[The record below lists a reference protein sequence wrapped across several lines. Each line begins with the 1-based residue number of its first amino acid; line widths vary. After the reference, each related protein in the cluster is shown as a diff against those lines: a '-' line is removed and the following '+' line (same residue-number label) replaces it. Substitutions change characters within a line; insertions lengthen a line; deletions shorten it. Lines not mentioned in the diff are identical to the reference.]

1 MKAND
6 NLGNLKGIFKL
17 QIICANT
24 GRIIENYVDN
34 NLVLNGGRTAVMRLL
49 GAGDTNKQLTQIAVG
64 TNGTAPV
71 GTDAAITGA
80 FTKAL
85 GAVSYPTISSVR
97 FDFQIGAGEANGI
110 AIQEFGI
117 LCADNTVF
125 ARKVRALINKNS
137 DIILNG
143 NWTIQ
148 F

>member
-1 MKAND
+1 MND
-6 NLGNLKGIFKL
+6 KLGNLKGIFRL
-17 QIICANT
+17 QIICAIT

-34 NLVLNGGRTAVMRLL
+34 NLVLNGGRTAVMLLL
-49 GAGDTNKQLTQIAVG
+49 GAGDTGKQLTQIAVG

-71 GTDAAITGA
+71 GTDVAITGA

-85 GAVSYPTISSVR
+85 GAVSYPSANSVR
-97 FDFQIGAGEANGI
+97 FDFQIGAGDANGI

-117 LCADNTVF
+117 LCDDNTVF

>member
-1 MKAND
+1 MND
-6 NLGNLKGIFKL
+6 KLKNLKGIFHL
-17 QIICANT
+17 QIICSKT

-49 GAGDTNKQLTQIAVG
+49 GAGDTGKQLTQIAVG
-64 TNGTAPV
+64 TNGTTPV
-71 GTDAAITGA
+71 GTDSAITGA

-85 GAVSYPTISSVR
+85 GTATYPSANSVSFP
-97 FDFQIGAGEANGI
+97 FQIGAGEANGI

-117 LCADNTVF
+117 LCTDNTVF
-125 ARKVRALINKNS
+125 ARKVRAVINKNS

-143 NWTIQ
+143 NWVIQ